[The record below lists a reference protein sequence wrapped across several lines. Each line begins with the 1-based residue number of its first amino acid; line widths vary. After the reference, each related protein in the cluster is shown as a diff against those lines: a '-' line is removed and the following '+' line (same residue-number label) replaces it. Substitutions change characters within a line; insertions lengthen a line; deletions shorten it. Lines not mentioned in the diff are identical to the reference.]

1 MSYIQLP
8 HGLVKNDKQVQ
19 FNLHK
24 DYEEARYIKRLP
36 YIQNKDP
43 HHSDSIIDLI
53 KNRDDFKKYLLAT
66 SVYGNELQQDLN
78 AIVGHNGKFNNAIV
92 RPALDLK
99 NDGIMQNP
107 NPLNLTFRDVKK
119 FDIQNPVI
127 GKLVSQVKASKLT
140 DEKLTKRILAQ
151 DEIANIEN
159 RLGKL
164 NKPININAKDDNDD
178 DNNGGS
184 GGGGGNVLNRNSR
197 RPDPSPPPPDK

>member
-1 MSYIQLP
+1 M
-8 HGLVKNDKQVQ
+8 
-19 FNLHK
+19 
-24 DYEEARYIKRLP
+24 
-36 YIQNKDP
+36 
-43 HHSDSIIDLI
+43 
-53 KNRDDFKKYLLAT
+53 
-66 SVYGNELQQDLN
+66 QQDLN